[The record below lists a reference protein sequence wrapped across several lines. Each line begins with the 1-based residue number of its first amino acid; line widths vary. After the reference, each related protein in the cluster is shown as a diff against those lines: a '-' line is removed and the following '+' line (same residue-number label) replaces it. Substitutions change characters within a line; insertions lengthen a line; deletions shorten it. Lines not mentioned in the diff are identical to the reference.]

1 MRHFDIEV
9 ILWTIAGLIA
19 AGLIGAYIET
29 L

>member
-1 MRHFDIEV
+1 MRHYDIEV

-19 AGLIGAYIET
+19 AGLIGAYFYP